1 MLKFLHPW
9 MGAACLAFVF
19 SMTAPKEVA
28 AVQVLVFDDPAY
40 VDTESAAPDAEA
52 DNIAAAIEALG
63 HTVTLQPSANDLAT
77 QDLSSFEVVVIP
89 ELEISDLDLAQT
101 PVEGNLRNFVNNG
114 GRVIVNGCDG
124 CTGALTVLNEI
135 FQFTVSG
142 GNDDVATTAGP
153 SLNDT
158 LFQTGPA
165 DLLDNN
171 AIDTLAIDSL
181 PGEAIPVY
189 ANGNDASVVLF
200 PYGNGEVVF
209 LGWDW
214 YDSDPPNLNGQ
225 DGGWHTVLALALKPV
240 DLQLS
245 LSVSGDDFIV
255 GQTVMIDV
263 AVFNSYDAWVATG
276 VEVTIVLPPNL
287 SATGGTVSQGACY
300 VDVQPEGTTLLCL
313 LGTLDPAAQIQIE
326 ALVESPSEGS
336 VEVTSSVE
344 SQQIE
349 VDESNN
355 TASAAFTASLDTDAD
370 GFADT
375 ADNCPNVANAD
386 QADTDQDGVGDACEG
401 LDADGDGVEDAV
413 DNCPA
418 VSNADQADSDED
430 GVGDVCD
437 AGAAVVP
444 PLTGGGCGLSGSA
457 APQSGLAAIL
467 GLLTAAALLRR
478 LRGKTDERCS

>member
-40 VDTESAAPDAEA
+40 VDTESAPPEAEA

-63 HTVTLQPSANDLAT
+63 HTVTLQPSATDLVT
-77 QDLSSFEVVVIP
+77 QDLTPFQVVVIP
-89 ELEISDLDLAQT
+89 ELSIAGFDLVQT
-101 PVEGNLRNFVNNG
+101 PVEGNLRNFVDGG
-114 GRVIVNGCDG
+114 GRLIVHGTANH
-124 CTGALTVLNEI
+124 LSVLNDV
-135 FQFTVSG
+135 FQFGVSDG
-142 GNDDVATTAGP
+142 AANVATTASP
-153 SLNDT
+153 ALNDT
-158 LFQTGPA
+158 LFQTGPV
-165 DLLDNN
+165 DLPSNN
-171 AIDTLAIDSL
+171 GTRALAIDSL

-225 DGGWHTVLALALKPV
+225 DGGWYTVLALALKPI

-245 LSVSGDDFIV
+245 ITADTAAPIV
-255 GQTVMIDV
+255 GQTVEFDV
-263 AVFNSYDAWVATG
+263 EVVNPYIWIATG
-276 VEVTIVLPPNL
+276 VTVTTVLPPNL
-287 SATGGTVSQGACY
+287 TLTDGTVSQGVCA
-300 VDVQPEGTTLLCL
+300 VDIQPEGTTLLCL
-313 LGTLDPAAQIQIE
+313 LGTLDISAQIHIVAQVN
-326 ALVESPSEGS
+326 APSDGS

-370 GFADT
+370 GLADT

-418 VSNADQADSDED
+418 VSNADQADADED

-437 AGAAVVP
+437 AGAAVAP

-478 LRGKTDERCS
+478 LRGKSDERCS

>member
-9 MGAACLAFVF
+9 FGVACLAFVF
-19 SMTAPKEVA
+19 SMTASKEVA

-63 HTVTLQPSANDLAT
+63 HTVTLQPSANDLVA
-77 QDLSSFEVVVIP
+77 QDLSAFQVVVIP

-114 GRVIVNGCDG
+114 GRVIVNGCDS

-135 FQFTVSG
+135 FQFAVSG

-153 SLNDT
+153 SLNNT

-171 AIDTLAIDSL
+171 AIETLAIDSL

-200 PYGNGEVVF
+200 PYGNGEIVF

-214 YDSDPPNLNGQ
+214 YNSEPPNANGQ
-225 DGGWHTVLALALKPV
+225 DGGWHAILALALKPI

-245 LSVSGDDFIV
+245 ITADTVAPIV
-255 GQTVMIDV
+255 GQTIEFDV
-263 AVFNSYDAWVATG
+263 EVVNPNIWIATG
-276 VEVTIVLPPNL
+276 VTVTTVLPPNL
-287 SATGGTVSQGACY
+287 TLTDGTVSQGICA
-300 VDVQPEGTTLLCL
+300 VDIQPEGTTLLCL
-313 LGTLDPAAQIQIE
+313 LGTLDISAQIHIVAQVD
-326 ALVESPSEGS
+326 APSDGS

-355 TASAAFTASLDTDAD
+355 VASAAFTASLDADAD
-370 GFADT
+370 GVAD
-375 ADNCPNVANAD
+375 AA
-386 QADTDQDGVGDACEG
+386 
-401 LDADGDGVEDAV
+401 

-430 GVGDVCD
+430 GIGDVCD

-478 LRGKTDERCS
+478 LRGKADERCS

>member
-153 SLNDT
+153 SLNNT

-171 AIDTLAIDSL
+171 AIETLAIDSL

-200 PYGNGEVVF
+200 PYGNGEIVF

-214 YDSDPPNLNGQ
+214 YNSEPPNANGQ
-225 DGGWHTVLALALKPV
+225 DGGWHTILALALKPI

-245 LSVSGDDFIV
+245 ITADTVAPIV
-255 GQTVMIDV
+255 GQTIEFDV
-263 AVFNSYDAWVATG
+263 AVVNPNIWIATG
-276 VEVTIVLPPNL
+276 VTVTTVLPPNL
-287 SATGGTVSQGACY
+287 TLTDGTVSQGICA
-300 VDVQPEGTTLLCL
+300 VDIQPEGTTLLCL
-313 LGTLDPAAQIQIE
+313 LGTLDISAQIHIVAQVD
-326 ALVESPSEGS
+326 APSDGS

-355 TASAAFTASLDTDAD
+355 VAAAAFTASLDADAD
-370 GFADT
+370 GIAD
-375 ADNCPNVANAD
+375 AA
-386 QADTDQDGVGDACEG
+386 
-401 LDADGDGVEDAV
+401 

-437 AGAAVVP
+437 AGAAVAP

>member
-153 SLNDT
+153 SLNNT

-171 AIDTLAIDSL
+171 AIETLAIDSL

-200 PYGNGEVVF
+200 PYGNGEIVF

-214 YDSDPPNLNGQ
+214 YNSEPPNANGQ
-225 DGGWHTVLALALKPV
+225 DGGWHTILALALKPI

-245 LSVSGDDFIV
+245 ITADTVAPIV
-255 GQTVMIDV
+255 GQTIEFDV
-263 AVFNSYDAWVATG
+263 EVVNPNIWIATG
-276 VEVTIVLPPNL
+276 VTVTTVLPPNL
-287 SATGGTVSQGACY
+287 TLTDGTVSQGICA
-300 VDVQPEGTTLLCL
+300 VDIQPEGTTLLCL
-313 LGTLDPAAQIQIE
+313 LGTLDISAQIHIVAQVD
-326 ALVESPSEGS
+326 APSDGS

-355 TASAAFTASLDTDAD
+355 VAAAAFTASLDADAD
-370 GFADT
+370 GIAD
-375 ADNCPNVANAD
+375 AA
-386 QADTDQDGVGDACEG
+386 
-401 LDADGDGVEDAV
+401 

-437 AGAAVVP
+437 AGAAVAP